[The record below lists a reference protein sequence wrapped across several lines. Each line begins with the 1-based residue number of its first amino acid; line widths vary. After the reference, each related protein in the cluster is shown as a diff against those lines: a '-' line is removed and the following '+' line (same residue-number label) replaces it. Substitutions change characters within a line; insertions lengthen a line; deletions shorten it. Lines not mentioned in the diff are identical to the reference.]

1 MKNSIKMLLGT
12 LCLSSAM
19 ASAAY
24 PEKDIQGII
33 QWSAGGATDT
43 VMRSV
48 APKAEEVLGGDFILT
63 NRPGGVGVI
72 ATKYVYAKKNDGYT
86 ILMGAENPQLYKVMG
101 LTDIDYS
108 DFVPINILAQSPS
121 IFVVRSN
128 APYNNI
134 KEFTDFVQAH
144 PNEVKVGSTG
154 PGGLPSIMMALLSSQ
169 AKLDVKTIPYNG
181 DGPAITALLGGAI
194 DMQPASFSASKEY
207 IKSGQLKVIGLL
219 DTQSVP
225 ELPGVEPITQFY
237 PGLAPQLPYSPFFGV
252 FVKKGTP
259 QEAIDK
265 LTNAFHVAADSE
277 GFRNL
282 LKQRG
287 LSALNLTGEAA
298 AKYLEHFRSVASW
311 LAYENGIAK
320 HSPAEFDIHRAK

>member
-1 MKNSIKMLLGT
+1 
-12 LCLSSAM
+12 M
-19 ASAAY
+19 AYAAY

-48 APKAEEVLGGDFILT
+48 TPKAEEVLGGDFILT

-86 ILMGAENPQLYKVMG
+86 VLMGAENPQLYKVMG
-101 LTDIDYS
+101 LANIDYS
-108 DFVPINILAQSPS
+108 DLVPINVLAQAAS
-121 IFVVRSN
+121 IFVVRSD

-134 KEFTDFVQAH
+134 KEFVDYVQAH
-144 PNEVKVGSTG
+144 PREVKVGSTG
-154 PGGLPSIMMALLSSQ
+154 PGGLPSIMMALLNSQ

-194 DMQPASFSASKEY
+194 DMEPATFSAAKEY

-219 DTQSVP
+219 DKTANAD
-225 ELPGVEPITQFY
+225 LPDVKPITAYY
-237 PGLAPQLPYSPFFGV
+237 PDLAPQLPYSPFFGV
-252 FVKKGTP
+252 FVKEGTP
-259 QEAIDK
+259 QEAIEK
-265 LTNAFHVAADSE
+265 LTHAFNVAADSAE
-277 GFRNL
+277 FRNI

-287 LSALNLTGEAA
+287 LSVLNLTGDA
-298 AKYLEHFRSVASW
+298 AKQYLNRFRSVASW
-311 LAYENGIAK
+311 LVYENGIAK
-320 HSPAEFDIHRAK
+320 HSPEEFDIPRAQ